1 MVSAQVFTPP
11 YLLTGQPRP
20 VLLRAPA
27 SVAYGQTL
35 EVAFSGTASISRVV
49 LNKLAD
55 NTHCISMDH
64 RQACTSSR
72 PWPRAA
78 PSAAAPAAS

>member
-1 MVSAQVFTPP
+1 MLQVYTPP

-20 VLLRAPA
+20 SIERAPD
-27 SVAYGQTL
+27 SVTWGQNFT
-35 EVAFSGTASISRVV
+35 VAFMGTAGIDRVV

-64 RQACTSSR
+64 RQVSHTEGQQMHLSPTCSSM
-72 PWPRAA
+72 AD
-78 PSAAAPAAS
+78 